1 MTAGNSDSENEKLN
15 VNLTAELRMRLRS
28 VSAQRGLNISEA
40 TSQALSLWFR
50 TPEAP
55 AIEVKDAKSWGTW
68 LPAGGVAR
76 FYTECEHRDLT
87 KVQGIAQA
95 LSLWIS
101 SDQPAPAAP
110 LPRVLRRLLVALQ
123 KGGVGK
129 TFLAGGL
136 AQALAEL
143 GLRVLLVDYDP
154 QGHLTRRLGQQPI
167 AMDSGGSL
175 LEHMLGKAT
184 RHIRRSIVVLPEKR
198 FGERLHLLPSCNDA
212 FLFDA
217 VMSTMRAGRE
227 ESLARALEP
236 VEKDYDIVILDGPPS
251 LGLAMDIGMH
261 YVQRREGELAERS
274 GVLMPVWA
282 DLPSF
287 EAYDL
292 FSSQRQQLEKLAR
305 IQVDEVGFVIN
316 AYDSRRGASVQIRR
330 EEWEERSAPGVL
342 AVFPDLK
349 EQRDAQDHRTPL
361 LEWEPDCALSNGL
374 RNLAKELAA

>member
-40 TSQALSLWFR
+40 TGQALELWR
-50 TPEAP
+50 QTPDAP

-68 LPAGGVAR
+68 LPTGGVAQ
-76 FYTECEHRDLT
+76 FYAECERRELT

-101 SDQPAPAAP
+101 NDQPALPPRPA
-110 LPRVLRRLLVALQ
+110 VLRRLLVALQ

-154 QGHLTRRLGQQPI
+154 QGHLTRRLGEKLI

-184 RHIRRSIVVLPEKR
+184 KHIRRSIVALPQAR
-198 FGERLHLLPSCNDA
+198 FGERLHLLPACNDA

-261 YVQRREGELAERS
+261 YVQRREGELADRS

-292 FSSQRQQLEKLAR
+292 FNAQRQQLEKLAR
-305 IQVDEVGFVIN
+305 IQVDEVGFVVN
-316 AYDSRRGASVQIRR
+316 AYDGRRGASVQIRR
-330 EEWEERSAPGVL
+330 EEWEERSTPGVL

-349 EQRDAQDHRTPL
+349 EQRDAQDRQTPL
-361 LEWEPDCALSNGL
+361 LEWEPDCSLSNGL
-374 RNLAKELAA
+374 RTLAKELAA

>member
-15 VNLTAELRMRLRS
+15 ANLTAELRMRLRS
-28 VSAQRGLNISEA
+28 VSAGRGLNISEA
-40 TSQALSLWFR
+40 TGQALDLWYQ
-50 TPEAP
+50 TPDAP

-68 LPAGGVAR
+68 VPTGGAAQ
-76 FYTECEHRDLT
+76 FYEECERRELT

-101 SDQPAPAAP
+101 SDQPALTPR
-110 LPRVLRRLLVALQ
+110 PRVLRRLLVALQ

-154 QGHLTRRLGQQPI
+154 QGHLTRRLGEKLI
-167 AMDSGGSL
+167 SMDSGGSL

-184 RHIRRSIVVLPEKR
+184 KHIRRSIVALPQAR
-198 FGERLHLLPSCNDA
+198 FGERLHLLAACNDA

-217 VMSTMRAGRE
+217 VMSTMRIGRE

-261 YVQRREGELAERS
+261 YVQRREGELADRS

-292 FSSQRQQLEKLAR
+292 FNAQRQQLETLAR
-305 IQVDEVGFVIN
+305 IQVDEVGFVVN
-316 AYDSRRGASVQIRR
+316 AYDGRRGASVQTRR
-330 EEWEERSAPGVL
+330 EEWEERSTPGVL

-349 EQRDAQDHRTPL
+349 EQRDAQDNQTPL
-361 LEWEPDCALSNGL
+361 LEWEPDCSLSNGL
-374 RNLAKELAA
+374 RTLAKELAA